1 MRRAEPELRG
11 PARPSH
17 PQASLCHARDR
28 MKLLVRVLFI
38 LFILIGVL
46 IAVSNRQPVQLA
58 LWPLPHLVVMPVY
71 FLVIGVL
78 LLGVLAGLGMG
89 WWAGRHHRRRA
100 REASGEAA
108 RLEREIQRLRQ
119 TDAPSPAEPNRL
131 APRDQ
136 KALERQ
142 SALVSPELSM
152 PTGPRGRL
160 P

>member
-1 MRRAEPELRG
+1 
-11 PARPSH
+11 
-17 PQASLCHARDR
+17 

-38 LFILIGVL
+38 FFILIGVL
-46 IAVSNRQPVQLA
+46 IAVSNRQPVQLE
-58 LWPLPHLVVMPVY
+58 LWPLPHLVVMPL
-71 FLVIGVL
+71 FLLVIGVL

-108 RLEREIQRLRQ
+108 RLEREVQRLRQ
-119 TDAPSPAEPNRL
+119 TETPSSEPNRL

-142 SALVSPELSM
+142 SALVASELSAV
-152 PTGPRGRL
+152 PTARGPFQ
-160 P
+160 

>member
-1 MRRAEPELRG
+1 
-11 PARPSH
+11 
-17 PQASLCHARDR
+17 
-28 MKLLVRVLFI
+28 MKILVRALFL

-58 LWPLPHLVVMPVY
+58 LWPLPHLVVMPLY
-71 FLVIGVL
+71 LLVIAVL

-108 RLEREIQRLRQ
+108 RLDREVQRLRQ
-119 TDAPSPAEPNRL
+119 TTATAPPASSGQNTAQGSGP

-136 KALERQ
+136 RAIERQ
-142 SALVSPELSM
+142 SALVAPELSSSGAR
-152 PTGPRGRL
+152 GPFS
-160 P
+160 

>member
-1 MRRAEPELRG
+1 
-11 PARPSH
+11 
-17 PQASLCHARDR
+17 

-46 IAVSNRQPVQLA
+46 IAVSNSQPVQLA

-71 FLVIGVL
+71 LLVIGML
-78 LLGVLAGLGMG
+78 LAGVLAGLGMG

-108 RLEREIQRLRQ
+108 RLDREIQRLREAHQ
-119 TDAPSPAEPNRL
+119 STVPVPASGP

-136 KALERQ
+136 KAIERQ
-142 SALVSPELSM
+142 AALVSAELAIPSG
-152 PTGPRGRL
+152 TRGPFS
-160 P
+160 